1 MRHSNV
7 TAETVARVSTAFSMS
22 ASIRIPALR
31 APRRPGRMLAKGKT
45 GFASPQTGPGVH
57 MQKPAVAIV
66 VSAVL
71 SILAGCSVMQPDLSR
86 IYAKQEGDTRQPPVV
101 VIHGALGGRLHDREL
116 DREIWPGSIRRV
128 VFSDYEDLMLEI
140 DEDTLKPRVSRL
152 TPTGVAR
159 VVGGVDFYGRILE
172 VLDEAGGFEYSEPG
186 EQVVGNGKRY
196 YVFSYDW
203 RQDNV
208 ETVRRLDAFIDR
220 IRADYG
226 DPALEVDI
234 VAHSM
239 GGLITRY
246 FIRYGTVDV
255 LDDNDFP
262 VNQQGAAKIRRVVL
276 LGTPNLGSA
285 AAFRTLAR
293 GYKLLLGTI
302 PIEVVAT
309 FPSTYQVLPHAI
321 NDWLVDMDGAP
332 MDFDQFDTEF
342 WREIRFSIFDPRV
355 EDRIRRRFDSVSA
368 ADRYI
373 ATLHRYF
380 EKHIERARRFSWS
393 LTVPANDLGI
403 EYIVFGSDCVDTP
416 ARMVVEDVDGARQV
430 RLYPKEIRNPRSGVN
445 YERIMLEPGDG
456 VVTKA
461 SLMARQTFDP
471 TVTRHQYSFFPMDYP
486 IFLCETH
493 SHLTGNIHF
502 QNNLLHALLSV
513 DR

>member
-1 MRHSNV
+1 M
-7 TAETVARVSTAFSMS
+7 FL
-22 ASIRIPALR
+22 P
-31 APRRPGRMLAKGKT
+31 LAC
-45 GFASPQTGPGVH
+45 
-57 MQKPAVAIV
+57 
-66 VSAVL
+66 
-71 SILAGCSVMQPDLSR
+71 LAGCGATQPDLTR
-86 IYAKQEGDTRQPPVV
+86 IYAKQEGDTDQPPVV
-101 VIHGALGGRLHDREL
+101 VIHGALGGRLYDSRDDREV
-116 DREIWPGSIRRV
+116 WPGSLARV
-128 VFSDYEDLMLEI
+128 VFGDYEDLALEI
-140 DEDTLKPRVSRL
+140 DADTLMPVASGLVSN
-152 TPTGVAR
+152 GVTSR
-159 VVGGVDFYGRILE
+159 VGGVDFYGRILD
-172 VLDEAGGFEYSEPG
+172 VLERAGGYRRAEPG
-186 EQVVGNGKRY
+186 RPRVDTEKRY

-208 ETVRRLDAFIDR
+208 QAARGLNALIDQ
-220 IRADYG
+220 IREDYG

-246 FIRYGTVDV
+246 FIRYGTEDV
-255 LDDNDFP
+255 LDDNSFP
-262 VNQQGAAKIRRVVL
+262 VNQRGAAKIRRVVL

-321 NDWLVDMDGAP
+321 NDWLVTMDGEP
-332 MDFDQFDTEF
+332 IDLDQFDTSF
-342 WREIRFSIFDPRV
+342 WRDFRFSIFDPRV
-355 EDRIRRRFDSVSA
+355 EKRIRDRFDDA
-368 ADRYI
+368 GDAERYV

-393 LTVPANDLGI
+393 LTVPVDDSTI

-416 ARMVVEDVDGARQV
+416 ARMVVEDVDGRSEV
-430 RLYPKEIRNPRSGVN
+430 RLYPGEISRPRDGVD
-445 YERIMLEPGDG
+445 YERLMLEPGDG

-471 TVTRHQYSFFPMDYP
+471 TISRHQYSYFPMDYP
-486 IFLCETH
+486 IFLCESH
-493 SHLTGNIHF
+493 SHLTGNVHF